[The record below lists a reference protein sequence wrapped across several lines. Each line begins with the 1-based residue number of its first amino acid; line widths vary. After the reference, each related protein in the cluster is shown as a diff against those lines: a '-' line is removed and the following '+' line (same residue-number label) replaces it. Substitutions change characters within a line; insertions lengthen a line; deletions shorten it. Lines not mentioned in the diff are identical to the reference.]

1 MNRNNSNKKF
11 KIMIKII
18 LIFSIVISSSF
29 KFSDNAGQYLLKKV
43 IAYHDPKGNWAK
55 LKARLYLSNTN
66 SEGKENS
73 FELELDNKT
82 GYFCHISHKDGK
94 EIVKGSSNGKEF
106 FSVDNKKDITE
117 NDIKKYKLNSESVK
131 SIRNFYGYLY
141 GLPMKLTDA
150 GVNVD
155 EKVNNEEVDNK
166 TYPTIRVS
174 YDPAVGKDNWFFYC
188 DPQTSALKAYRFNHG
203 TPESG
208 EYILLD
214 QELKVNDVKLPKIRK
229 WYLNK
234 DNKYLGTD
242 ILIKSEKLTSYRN

>member
-1 MNRNNSNKKF
+1 
-11 KIMIKII
+11 MIKII
-18 LIFSIVISSSF
+18 LIFSIVILSSF
-29 KFSDNAGQYLLKKV
+29 KLNDNAGKNLLKKV

-55 LKARLYLSNTN
+55 LKAKFYLSNT
-66 SEGKENS
+66 SRDGKENN

-94 EIVKGSSNGKEF
+94 EIVKGFSNGKEF
-106 FSVDNKKDITE
+106 FLVDNKKDFTE
-117 NDIKKYKLNSESVK
+117 DDKKKYKLNNESVK
-131 SIRNFYGYLY
+131 GIRNFYGYLY
-141 GLPMKLTDA
+141 GLPMKLKDA

-155 EKVNNEEVDNK
+155 ETVNTEEVDGK

-203 TPESG
+203 KPESG

-214 QELKVNDVKLPKIRK
+214 QEININGIRLPKIRK

-242 ILIKSEKLTSYRN
+242 NLLKAEKLISYRM